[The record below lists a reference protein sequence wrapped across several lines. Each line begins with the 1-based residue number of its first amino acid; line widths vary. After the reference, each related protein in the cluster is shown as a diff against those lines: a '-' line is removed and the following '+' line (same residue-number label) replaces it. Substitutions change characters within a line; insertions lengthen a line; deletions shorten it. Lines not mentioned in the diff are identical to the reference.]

1 MKSICFFSSYFQ
13 GEALPY
19 YVRFY
24 LENLCPH
31 FTDIVFL
38 NNRKELNEESIL
50 FLQKKGITTMMVDN
64 EGYDFGMWYKAFK
77 AIDTS
82 AYQRVALVNDSCI
95 LFKSLDED
103 FVKINASQA
112 DCIGMVISD
121 RYSTHLQSF
130 FLVYNRNV
138 IQIVRDYFFEK
149 GIINDYRT
157 VIQIYEIGLCKFL
170 IEKGYV
176 LASLY
181 NNSQRAFAKNPSF
194 ALVGQLIDE
203 GMPLI
208 KKKIVYRNYRGLE
221 YYWIVRMNFETDY
234 RKHIRQIEN
243 KYNIQNVIDFK
254 AVMAQ
259 APRKNNRDVLLF
271 SIARKIANTLRLIPG
286 MRWLFHQSI
295 ALIKKFR
302 NR

>member
-13 GEALPY
+13 GETLPY
-19 YVRFY
+19 YVKFY

-31 FTDIVFL
+31 FTEIVFL
-38 NNRKELNEESIL
+38 NNRKELHEESKL
-50 FLQKKGITTMMVDN
+50 FLQSRGISTMMVDN

-82 AYQRVALVNDSCI
+82 SYNRVALVNDSCI
-95 LFKSLDED
+95 LFKSLDDD
-103 FVKINASQA
+103 FIRINASSA
-112 DCIGMVISD
+112 DCIGMIISD

-130 FLVYNRNV
+130 FLVYNQRV
-138 IQIVRDYFFEK
+138 IQTIRNYFLEK

-157 VIQIYEIGLCKFL
+157 VIQTYEIGLCKFL
-170 IEKGYV
+170 IEKGFC
-176 LASLY
+176 LESLY

-194 ALVGQLIDE
+194 ALITQLIEE

-243 KYNIQNVIDFK
+243 KYKNQSVIDFK
-254 AVMAQ
+254 SVMAE
-259 APRKNNRDVLLF
+259 APRKNNMDVVLF
-271 SIARKIANTLRLIPG
+271 SLARKTANALRLIPG
-286 MRWLFHQSI
+286 MRWLFNQSNT
-295 ALIKKFR
+295 LFKKILSR
-302 NR
+302 

>member
-1 MKSICFFSSYFQ
+1 MKSICLFSSYFQ

-31 FTDIVFL
+31 FTQIVFL
-38 NNRKELNEESIL
+38 NNRKELNKESKA
-50 FLQKKGITTMMVDN
+50 FLQNKSITTMMVDN

-82 AYQRVALVNDSCI
+82 AYERVALVNDSCI

-103 FVKINASQA
+103 FAKINASMA

-130 FLVYNRNV
+130 FLVYNQSL
-138 IQIVRDYFFEK
+138 IQTVRDYFFEK

-157 VIQIYEIGLCKFL
+157 VIQTYEIGLCKFL
-170 IEKGYV
+170 LEKGYTV
-176 LASLY
+176 ESLY
-181 NNSQRAFAKNPSF
+181 NNSERAFAKNPSF
-194 ALVGQLIDE
+194 ALVTKLIGE
-203 GMPLI
+203 GIPLI
-208 KKKIVYRNYRGLE
+208 KKKIIYRNYRGLE

-234 RKHIRQIEN
+234 RKHILQIEN
-243 KYNIQNVIDFK
+243 KYKGHNMIDFK
-254 AVMAQ
+254 SVMAE
-259 APRKNNRDVLLF
+259 APRKNNLDVVLF
-271 SIARKIANTLRLIPG
+271 SIARKTANTLRLVPG
-286 MRWLFHQSI
+286 MRWIFNQSI
-295 ALIKKFR
+295 ALFKKIL